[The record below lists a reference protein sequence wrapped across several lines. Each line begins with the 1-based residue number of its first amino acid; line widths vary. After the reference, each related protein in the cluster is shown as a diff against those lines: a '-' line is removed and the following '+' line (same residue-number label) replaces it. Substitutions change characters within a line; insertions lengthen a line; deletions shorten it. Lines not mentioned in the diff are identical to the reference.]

1 VFGNGGRRTRFECDK
16 ERDRVVSKH
25 RADVPLSDVRTLLE
39 LPLWEPFDI
48 DDEGRILAGYD
59 GSGTVQ
65 LVEIGLDGELTEL
78 TALDNR
84 CSGRYLVGERAVVV
98 QHDFG
103 GNENTQLSRLAL
115 DRDQPATVGDL
126 EPLAHDPEFMHN
138 LVDVQ
143 PGRVIFTTNRRNGV
157 DFDVVAVDSTTG
169 EQTTMYGGGGY
180 VADARVSPNGCE
192 VAVTCLSAK
201 ACSTQVAISV
211 EDGVVPVTDPA
222 DHALHTGVAWLP
234 DGTGLLMSSNHDRDF
249 RGIVRV
255 RPDGSWTWLVES
267 EEHDL
272 DVYPSPDGVV
282 LLVVRH
288 DDGATQLAIH
298 DDDGRH
304 VRDVELPA
312 DGVVS
317 VRWAPESDRVVLGL
331 TAPRVP
337 GDILALDVSTGEVAS
352 VVSSSDGAP
361 DGMIDKLV
369 EPTSHRVAAADD
381 EAIPCFVYRPP
392 DDAAVDGV
400 HGGVV
405 INIHGGPEAQALRE
419 FNPVVQAMVSAGLT
433 VVEPN
438 VRGSTGYG
446 KRWYSLDDGRL
457 RLDAIADL
465 LALREWVPT
474 VGGDRER
481 VALYGASYGGY
492 LVLAGLTM
500 QAHAWRA
507 GVDIVGMSSLV
518 TFLENTPEYR
528 RALREREY
536 GYLDVERQFL
546 LAASPITYL
555 DHLTAPLF
563 VIHGA
568 NDPRVPLS
576 ESEQI
581 KSALDDAGVAC
592 ELMVFDDEGHGLS
605 RRDNRL
611 EAYSAALSFLVDQLG
626 VSVSE

>member
-1 VFGNGGRRTRFECDK
+1 M
-16 ERDRVVSKH
+16 SKH

-59 GSGTVQ
+59 GSGTTQ
-65 LVEIGLDGELTEL
+65 LVEIGTDGEPIEL
-78 TALDNR
+78 TALGNR
-84 CSGRYLVGERAVVV
+84 CSGRYLVGERAIVV
-98 QHDFG
+98 QHDLDG
-103 GNENTQLSRLAL
+103 DENTQLSKVSL
-115 DRDQPATVGDL
+115 DRDEPATDDDL
-126 EPLAHDPEFMHN
+126 EPLVHDPEFMHN

-143 PGRVIFTTNRRNGV
+143 PGRVVFTTNRRNGV
-157 DFDVVAVDSTTG
+157 DFDVVTVDCETG
-169 EQTTMYGGGGY
+169 EQTTMYAGGGY
-180 VADARVSPNGCE
+180 VVDARVSPSGRE
-192 VAVTCLSAK
+192 AAVTCLSPK
-201 ACSTQVAISV
+201 PCSTQVAISV
-211 EDGVVPVTDPA
+211 DGGVAPITDPA

-234 DGTGLLMSSNHDRDF
+234 DGTGLLMSSNHQRDF
-249 RGIVRV
+249 RGVVRV
-255 RPDGSWTWLVES
+255 RPDGTWAWLVES
-267 EEHDL
+267 DEHDL

-288 DDGATQLAIH
+288 DDGLTHLAIH

-317 VRWAPESDRVVLGL
+317 VRWAPQTDRVVLGL
-331 TAPRVP
+331 TAPRVA
-337 GDILALDVSTGEVAS
+337 GDILVLDVTTGVAEV
-352 VVSSSDGAP
+352 VMSSSDGAP

-369 EPTSHRVAAADD
+369 EPTSHRVTAADD

-392 DDAAVDGV
+392 DEAAADGV
-400 HGGVV
+400 RGGVV
-405 INIHGGPEAQALRE
+405 INIHGGPEAQARRV
-419 FNPVVQAMVSAGLT
+419 FSPVIQAMVGAGLT

-465 LALREWVPT
+465 LALREWVPE
-474 VGGDRER
+474 VGGDPER

-500 QAHAWRA
+500 QSHAWRA

-555 DHLTAPLF
+555 EHLVAPLF

-581 KSALDDAGVAC
+581 KSALDEAGVAS

-605 RRDNRL
+605 RRANRL
-611 EAYSAALSFLVDQLG
+611 AAYPAALSFLVDQLG
-626 VSVSE
+626 ASEDGPDMA

>member
-1 VFGNGGRRTRFECDK
+1 M
-16 ERDRVVSKH
+16 SKH

-39 LPLWEPFDI
+39 VPLWEPFDI

-59 GSGTVQ
+59 GGGTTQ
-65 LVEIGLDGELTEL
+65 LVEIAADGQLTEL
-78 TALDNR
+78 TALSGR
-84 CSGRYLVGERAVVV
+84 CSGRYLVAERAVVV
-98 QHDFG
+98 QHDLN
-103 GNENTQLSRLAL
+103 GNENTQLSRLDL
-115 DRDQPATVGDL
+115 DVERVGPASEHDL
-126 EPLAHDPEFMHN
+126 DPLVYDPEFMHN

-143 PGRVIFTTNRRNGV
+143 PGLVVFTTNRRNGV
-157 DFDVVAVDSTTG
+157 DFDVVTVDCATG
-169 EQTTMYGGGGY
+169 QQTTMYAGGGY
-180 VADARVSPNGCE
+180 VADASLSPSGRE
-192 VAVTCLSAK
+192 VAVTCLSAQP
-201 ACSTQVAISV
+201 CSTQVTISV
-211 EDGVVPVTDPA
+211 DGGVAPITDPA

-234 DGTGLLMSSNHDRDF
+234 DGTGLLMSSNHQREF

-255 RPDGSWTWLVES
+255 RPDGTWAWLVES
-267 EEHDL
+267 DEHDL
-272 DVYPSPDGVV
+272 DVYPSPDGVA

-288 DDGATQLAIH
+288 DDGATRLAIH

-317 VRWAPESDRVVLGL
+317 VRWAPRSDRVVLGL

-337 GDILALDVSTGEVAS
+337 GDILALDVSTGTADV
-352 VVSSSDGAP
+352 VVSSSSGAP

-369 EPTSHRVAAADD
+369 EPTTHRVPAADG
-381 EAIPCFVYRPP
+381 ETIPCFVYRPP
-392 DDAAVDGV
+392 SDAAAEGV
-400 HGGVV
+400 RGGVV
-405 INIHGGPEAQALRE
+405 FNLHGGPEEQAQRL
-419 FNPVVQAMVSAGLT
+419 FNPVVQAMVGAGLT
-433 VVEPN
+433 VVVPN
-438 VRGSTGYG
+438 IRGSTGYG

-465 LALREWVPT
+465 LALREWVPE
-474 VGGDRER
+474 VGGDPER

-500 QAHAWRA
+500 QSHAWRA

-555 DHLTAPLF
+555 EHLAAPLF

-581 KSALDDAGVAC
+581 KAALDGAGLAC

-605 RRDNRL
+605 RRENRL
-611 EAYSAALSFLVDQLG
+611 EAYPAALSFLVDRLG
-626 VSVSE
+626 VPVPE